1 MFDWTR
7 EDCICRRE
15 CDAAAAAAA
24 DAAGGFNALGFFLRL
39 DLSIRAD
46 DDNIL
51 NRSFMAMNGGLV

>member
-7 EDCICRRE
+7 DDCICRRE
-15 CDAAAAAAA
+15 CDAAAA
-24 DAAGGFNALGFFLRL
+24 GGFIALGFFLRL

-51 NRSFMAMNGGLV
+51 NRSFMAMNR